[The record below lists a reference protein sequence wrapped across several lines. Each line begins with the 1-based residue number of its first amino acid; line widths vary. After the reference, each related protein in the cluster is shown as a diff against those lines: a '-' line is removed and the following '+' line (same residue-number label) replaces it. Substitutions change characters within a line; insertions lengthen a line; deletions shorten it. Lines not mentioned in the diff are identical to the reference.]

1 MNMALFPTLPH
12 ETAAYRHLPLNS
24 GVFMKNIA
32 LTLVALTAT
41 FAAASANADT
51 FTYYASGSTET
62 QSIAAANAQGRAQC
76 RAIGYSGADVE
87 VVYTYFN
94 AGGWHAYAIATCF

>member
-1 MNMALFPTLPH
+1 
-12 ETAAYRHLPLNS
+12 
-24 GVFMKNIA
+24 MKNIA
-32 LTLVALTAT
+32 LTLIALTAT
-41 FAAASANADT
+41 FAATSAHADN
-51 FTYYASGSTET
+51 FTYYASGNTGQ

-87 VVYTYFN
+87 VVYTYSD